1 MPAAT
6 SMAHVIMNEG
16 SGAGNKA
23 VLTRALET
31 AFTAQGWQVEFV
43 WVGRH
48 NVHERVRRTVAQAPG
63 TLVVAG
69 GDGTINAVASA
80 CVAANR
86 PLGIVPAGTFNYI
99 ARNLGLPTEV
109 APAVAAIINGHIRR
123 VDIGEINGR
132 MFLNNAGLGLYA
144 RLIEQR
150 ERDKRRF
157 GRRRLVAFLSGLR
170 TLLRPSPLYT
180 VDLVAD
186 GRSERRRTTT
196 LFFGC
201 NALQL
206 KDFHLAAAECIQH
219 QQLAVLS
226 LTLHNR
232 WKIAMAACMALI
244 GRLEALTALDTFCAS
259 TVRVQTRRRTVKV
272 AIDGELAR
280 LRPPLDVQFRA
291 GGLHVLA
298 PDQSRRLDVEAS
310 GMPLPS

>member
-6 SMAHVIMNEG
+6 SMAHVIMNPG

-23 VLTRALET
+23 VLTRAIET
-31 AFTAQGWQVEFV
+31 AFTAQGWQVAFV
-43 WVGRH
+43 WVGRR
-48 NVHERVRRTVAQAPG
+48 NVHTRARRTVAQAPG

-80 CVAANR
+80 CVEADR

-99 ARNLGLPTEV
+99 ARHLGLPTEV
-109 APAVAAIINGHIRR
+109 APAVSAMINGHVRR
-123 VDIGEINGR
+123 VDMGEINGR
-132 MFLNNAGLGLYA
+132 MFLNNAGLGLHA

-157 GRRRLVAFLSGLR
+157 GRRRLVAFVSGLR

-186 GRSERRRTTT
+186 GRPERRRVTTV
-196 LFFGC
+196 FFGC

-206 KDFHLAAAECIQH
+206 EDFHLAAAACIQH
-219 QQLAVLS
+219 QQFAVLS
-226 LTLHNR
+226 LALPNR
-232 WKIAMAACMALI
+232 WAIARAAGMALI
-244 GRLEALTALDTFCAS
+244 GRLEAVDALDTFCAG
-259 TVRVQTRRRTVKV
+259 TVRVQTRRRTVTV

-280 LRPPLDVQFRA
+280 LRPPLDVRFRA
-291 GGLHVLA
+291 GGLQVLA
-298 PDQSRRLDVEAS
+298 PAVEQQC
-310 GMPLPS
+310 

>member
-1 MPAAT
+1 MDPMSAAT
-6 SMAHVIMNEG
+6 SMAHVILNPG

-23 VLTRALET
+23 VLTRAIET

-43 WVGRH
+43 GVGRH
-48 NVHERVRRTVAQAPG
+48 NMHTRARRTVAQAPG

-80 CVAANR
+80 CVEANR

-99 ARNLGLPTEV
+99 ARHLGLPTEV
-109 APAVAAIINGHIRR
+109 APAVSAIINGHVRR
-123 VDIGEINGR
+123 VDMGEINGR

-157 GRRRLVAFLSGLR
+157 GRRRLVAFVSGVR

-186 GRSERRRTTT
+186 GRPERRRTTT

-206 KDFHLAAAECIQH
+206 EDFHLAAAECIQH
-219 QQLAVLS
+219 QQFAVLT
-226 LTLHNR
+226 LALHNR
-232 WKIAMAACMALI
+232 WEIAMAACMALI
-244 GRLEALTALDTFCAS
+244 GVVHS
-259 TVRVQTRRRTVKV
+259 
-272 AIDGELAR
+272 
-280 LRPPLDVQFRA
+280 
-291 GGLHVLA
+291 
-298 PDQSRRLDVEAS
+298 
-310 GMPLPS
+310 M